1 MEQAI
6 SIRRSGLFVIV
17 CLGLAMP
24 VAASADE
31 NTRVTRIMHFEDASS
46 DRQPTLTAV
55 PQYPKVA
62 RRDRIEGEATVC
74 YKIDKK
80 GRIKNP
86 SVRSS
91 SHKMFAKPSL
101 KAIKQSSYE
110 AIRPDQVVSKVK
122 ACRTYRF
129 LLTPVAIEEVD

>member
-1 MEQAI
+1 
-6 SIRRSGLFVIV
+6 
-17 CLGLAMP
+17 MP
-24 VAASADE
+24 LDIASADE
-31 NTRVTRIMHFEDASS
+31 DTRVTRIMHFEDASS
-46 DRQPTLTAV
+46 DRQPSVTAV
-55 PQYPKVA
+55 PQYPKLA

-74 YKIDKK
+74 YKIDKN

-122 ACRTYRF
+122 ACRTFRF
-129 LLTPVAIEEVD
+129 LLTPVAIEEID

>member
-1 MEQAI
+1 MLNL
-6 SIRRSGLFVIV
+6 RSVLFVIV
-17 CLGLAMP
+17 CLGLALP
-24 VAASADE
+24 GAASADE
-31 NTRVTRIMHFEDASS
+31 DTRVTRIMHFEDSSS

-55 PQYPKVA
+55 PQYPKLA

-80 GRIKNP
+80 GRITNP

-110 AIRPDQVVSKVK
+110 PLGPDKELSKVK
-122 ACRTYRF
+122 TCRTYRF
-129 LLTPVAIEEVD
+129 LLNPVAIEEVE

>member
-1 MEQAI
+1 MEPTI
-6 SIRRSGLFVIV
+6 IIRRSGLLVIV
-17 CLGLAMP
+17 CLGLVMP
-24 VAASADE
+24 GAASAGED
-31 NTRVTRIMHFEDASS
+31 TRVTRIMHFEDSSS

-80 GRIKNP
+80 GRIINP

-110 AIRPDQVVSKVK
+110 AIRPDQEVSKVK
-122 ACRTYRF
+122 SCRTFRF
-129 LLTPVAIEEVD
+129 LLTPVAIEEID